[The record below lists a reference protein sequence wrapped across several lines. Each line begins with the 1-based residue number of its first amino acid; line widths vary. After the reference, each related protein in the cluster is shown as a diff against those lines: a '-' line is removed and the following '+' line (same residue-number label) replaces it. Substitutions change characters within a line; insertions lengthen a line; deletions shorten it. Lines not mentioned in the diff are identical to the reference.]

1 MNSQPNILIVE
12 DEDIVR
18 TLLAAQLK
26 SAGNTVTQARSGAEM
41 AQSLHNGRFDLIL
54 LDLGLPD
61 EDGIVL
67 LRQLRSRSDVPVVV
81 LTSRDEVEIRQM
93 ALELG
98 ADDYVHKDVAAEEL
112 LLRVRNIL
120 NRVAGSRGASRSD
133 AADDVLEFADWR
145 LDIGARVLTDPNGVN
160 VPLTRAEFDIL
171 EMLARAPN
179 RVLSRDQLLDGLMR
193 SDEAPTDRMI
203 DSYVSR
209 IRRKMGTSDF
219 IITVT
224 GIGYRFVP
232 SPS

>member
-18 TLLAAQLK
+18 TLLSAQLK

-41 AQSLHNGRFDLIL
+41 ADCLHNGRFDLIL

-67 LRQLRSRSDVPVVV
+67 LRQLRSRSNVPVVV
-81 LTSRDEVEIRQM
+81 LTSRDEVEIRQT

-98 ADDYVHKDVAAEEL
+98 ADDYVHKDVPAEEL

-120 NRVAGSRGASRSD
+120 NRIAGSRGASRSHT
-133 AADDVLEFADWR
+133 ADEVFEFAGWR
-145 LDIGARVLTDPNGVN
+145 LDVAGRVLTDPNGVN

-219 IITVT
+219 IVTVT

>member
-1 MNSQPNILIVE
+1 MNDQPNILIVE

-18 TLLAAQLK
+18 TLLATQLK

-41 AQSLHNGRFDLIL
+41 AQFLGNGRFDLIL

-67 LRQLRSRSDVPVVV
+67 LRQLRARSDVLVVI
-81 LTSRDEVEIRQM
+81 LTSRDDVEIRQT

-98 ADDYVHKDVAAEEL
+98 ADDYVHKDVPAEEV

-120 NRVAGSRGASRSD
+120 NRIVGSRGASRSD
-133 AADDVLEFADWR
+133 KADEVFEFADWR
-145 LDIGARVLTDPNGVN
+145 LDIGARVLIDPNGDN

-209 IRRKMGTSDF
+209 IRRKMGTSGF
-219 IITVT
+219 IVTVT